1 MRIGVDIMGGDFAP
15 EATLLGAVLAR
26 KDLPDEAELVLF
38 GDQKKIEE
46 IATREGYDL
55 SGFTVFHTP
64 HSIEMTD
71 NPARVYTEKPESGM
85 SVGMRMLKTGKL
97 DGFASA
103 GNTGAMLVGAM
114 QIVNSI
120 PGVIR
125 PCLGTSIPNDRGN
138 PTILLD
144 IGLNADSR
152 PDVLYQ
158 FGIFGSIYAELLHGI
173 ENPRVG
179 LLNIGKEEEKGNLLT
194 RAAYQAMKNTK
205 DFNFIGNV
213 EGNDFFGDNGVD
225 VFVCDGF
232 VGNVLVKKLEAFYAL
247 LKRRNIQDDFTEQ
260 FNFEQYG
267 GTPILGI
274 LSPVIIGHGISN
286 GPAIKNMIL
295 HTGSVIESN
304 LIGKIKE
311 KFQK

>member
-15 EATLLGAVLAR
+15 EATLSGALLAR
-26 KDLPDEAELVLF
+26 KELPGKTELVLF
-38 GDQKKIEE
+38 GDKDRIQE

-64 HSIEMTD
+64 DSIEMGE
-71 NPARVYTEKPESGM
+71 NPARAVSEKPGSGIV
-85 SVGMRMLKTGKL
+85 SGLRMLKVGEL

-114 QIVNSI
+114 QIINSV

-125 PCLGTSIPNDRGN
+125 PCLAASIPNDRGR

-144 IGLNADSR
+144 IGLNPDAR

-158 FGIFGSIYAELLHGI
+158 YGLLGSIYAELVHGI
-173 ENPRVG
+173 TRPGVG
-179 LLNIGKEEEKGNLLT
+179 LLNIGREEEKGNLLT
-194 RAAYQAMKNTK
+194 RAAYQAMKETK

-213 EGNDFFGDNGVD
+213 EGNDFFRDNGID
-225 VFVCDGF
+225 VVVCDGF
-232 VGNVLVKKLEAFYAL
+232 VGNVLIKELEAFYDL
-247 LKRRNIQDDFTEQ
+247 MRRRDIRDDFTEQ

-274 LSPVIIGHGISN
+274 LSPVVIGHGISN

-295 HTGSVIESN
+295 HTGNVIETD
-304 LIGKIKE
+304 LFGKIKE
-311 KFQK
+311 KFQ

>member
-15 EATLLGAVLAR
+15 EATLSGAVLAR
-26 KDLPDEAELVLF
+26 KDLPEETELVLF
-38 GDQKKIEE
+38 GDQDRIQD
-46 IATREGYDL
+46 IATRERYDL

-64 HSIEMTD
+64 HSIEMSD
-71 NPARVYTEKPESGM
+71 HPAKVFSHKPDSGIAR
-85 SVGMRMLKTGKL
+85 GLRMLKSGEL

-125 PCLGTSIPNDRGN
+125 PCLAGSIPNDRGT

-144 IGLNADSR
+144 IGLNPDSR

-158 FGIFGSIYAELLHGI
+158 YAIFGSIYAELVHGI
-173 ENPRVG
+173 KNPKVG

-194 RAAYQAMKNTK
+194 KATYQAMKETK

-225 VFVCDGF
+225 VIVCDGF
-232 VGNVLVKKLEAFYAL
+232 VGNVLVKELEAFYTL
-247 LKRRNIQDDFTEQ
+247 LKRRNVRDDFTEQ

-267 GTPILGI
+267 GIPILGI
-274 LSPVIIGHGISN
+274 LSPVIIGHGVS
-286 GPAIKNMIL
+286 GDMAIKNMIL
-295 HTGSVIESN
+295 HAGTVIESN
-304 LIGKIKE
+304 LIGKIKQR
-311 KFQK
+311 FQ

>member
-15 EATLLGAVLAR
+15 EASLLGSVLAR
-26 KDLPDEAELVLF
+26 KDLPDETDLVLF
-38 GDQKKIEE
+38 GDQQRIQE
-46 IATREGYDL
+46 IATRERYDL
-55 SGFTVFHTP
+55 SGFTVFHTRQ
-64 HSIEMTD
+64 SVEMND
-71 NPARVYTEKPESGM
+71 NPARVFSEKPESGM
-85 SVGMRMLKTGKL
+85 AQGLRMLKAGKL

-114 QIVNSI
+114 QIINSI

-125 PCLGTSIPNDRGN
+125 PCLATSIPNDRGT

-144 IGLNADSR
+144 IGLNPDAR

-158 FGIFGSIYAELLHGI
+158 YGIFGSIYAELVHGMKD
-173 ENPRVG
+173 PKVG

-194 RAAYQAMKNTK
+194 RATYQAMKGTK
-205 DFNFIGNV
+205 EFNFIGSV
-213 EGNDFFGDNGVD
+213 EGNDFFRDNGVD
-225 VFVCDGF
+225 VVVCEGF
-232 VGNVLVKKLEAFYAL
+232 VGNVLVKELEAFYDL
-247 LKRRNIQDDFTEQ
+247 LRRRKIQDDFTEQ
-260 FNFEQYG
+260 FNFERYG

-295 HTGSVIESN
+295 HTGNVIKSN
-304 LIGKIKE
+304 LIGKIKD
-311 KFQK
+311 KFQ

>member
-15 EATLLGAVLAR
+15 EATLSGAVLAR
-26 KDLPDEAELVLF
+26 KDLPEETELVLF
-38 GDQKKIEE
+38 GDQDSIQEM
-46 IATREGYDL
+46 ATRGRYDL

-64 HSIEMTD
+64 HSIEMSD
-71 NPARVYTEKPESGM
+71 HPAKVFSHKPDSGIAR
-85 SVGMRMLKTGKL
+85 GLRMLKSGEL

-125 PCLGTSIPNDRGN
+125 PCLAGSIPNDRGT

-144 IGLNADSR
+144 IGLNPDSR

-158 FGIFGSIYAELLHGI
+158 YAIFGSIYAELVHGI
-173 ENPRVG
+173 KNPKVG

-194 RAAYQAMKNTK
+194 KATYQAMKETK

-225 VFVCDGF
+225 VIVCDGF
-232 VGNVLVKKLEAFYAL
+232 VGNVLVKELEAFYTL
-247 LKRRNIQDDFTEQ
+247 LKRRNVRDDFTEQ

-267 GTPILGI
+267 GIPILGI
-274 LSPVIIGHGISN
+274 LSPVIIGHGVS
-286 GPAIKNMIL
+286 GDLAIKNMIL
-295 HTGSVIESN
+295 HAGTVIESN
-304 LIGKIKE
+304 LIGKIKQR
-311 KFQK
+311 FQ